1 MLTEMQG
8 ERTKAKTKKSQA
20 EKKRVGSAE
29 LRIPFNRTPFNR
41 NPLRRVCSR
50 KPYSFSECLTLSM
63 AIKASYGRSLFKPTA
78 GLFYAYCRSLV
89 GLFYSFSDFL
99 TLSMAMKASCST
111 FSEVRALLHSLPK
124 SLQDSTFENL
134 CLRHID
140 VAHGLHALLARRLLF
155 QQLLLARNV
164 AAVAL
169 CQHVLAQ
176 CCGVRMRQCQKSPGI
191 PEKET

>member
-41 NPLRRVCSR
+41 NPFSR

-63 AIKASYGRSLFKPTA
+63 ATKASYGRSLFKPTA

-124 SLQDSTFENL
+124 
-134 CLRHID
+134 
-140 VAHGLHALLARRLLF
+140 AR
-155 QQLLLARNV
+155 
-164 AAVAL
+164 
-169 CQHVLAQ
+169 
-176 CCGVRMRQCQKSPGI
+176 
-191 PEKET
+191 